1 MFSYAVLL
9 FYILFLCAYRT
20 SYRTFCL
27 DVEIKVV
34 VMFVFKINILLN
46 IQDVYVQEKTIGKM

>member
-9 FYILFLCAYRT
+9 FYILFLCAYRA
-20 SYRTFCL
+20 FCL

-46 IQDVYVQEKTIGKM
+46 IQDVYVQEKTRGKM